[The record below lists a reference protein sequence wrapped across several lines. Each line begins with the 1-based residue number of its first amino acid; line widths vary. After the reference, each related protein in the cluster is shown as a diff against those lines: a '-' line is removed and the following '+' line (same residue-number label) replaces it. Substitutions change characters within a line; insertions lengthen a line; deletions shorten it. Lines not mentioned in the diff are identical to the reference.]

1 MATMHYASNTNVL
14 KPDIRTGLF
23 KFCFFAVKRS
33 DPQAKAERKEVYA
46 TDLKSAKSRL
56 LLVFVIPVIKHNH
69 EQVVTSLISN
79 PLHKLL
85 CVRL

>member
-1 MATMHYASNTNVL
+1 MPIVHYASNTNVL

-46 TDLKSAKSRL
+46 TDLKSAKL
-56 LLVFVIPVIKHNH
+56 QLVSEYVLSLSSQIPVGA
-69 EQVVTSLISN
+69 VTCHTKIN
-79 PLHKLL
+79 
-85 CVRL
+85 

>member
-1 MATMHYASNTNVL
+1 MPTIHYASNTNVL

-46 TDLKSAKSRL
+46 PDLKSAKL
-56 LLVFVIPVIKHNH
+56 QLVRDYVLSLASQIPAGA
-69 EQVVTSLISN
+69 VTC
-79 PLHKLL
+79 HTKLN
-85 CVRL
+85 

>member
-1 MATMHYASNTNVL
+1 MPTIHYASNANVL

-46 TDLKSAKSRL
+46 TDLKSAKLQLVSEYVLSLASR
-56 LLVFVIPVIKHNH
+56 IPLGGKNV
-69 EQVVTSLISN
+69 
-79 PLHKLL
+79 
-85 CVRL
+85 

>member
-1 MATMHYASNTNVL
+1 MPIIHHASNTNVL

-46 TDLKSAKSRL
+46 TDLKSAKL
-56 LLVFVIPVIKHNH
+56 QLVRDYVLSLASQTPVGA
-69 EQVVTSLISN
+69 VTC
-79 PLHKLL
+79 HTKLS
-85 CVRL
+85 

>member
-1 MATMHYASNTNVL
+1 MPSLHYASNTDLL

-46 TDLKSAKSRL
+46 TDLKSAKL
-56 LLVFVIPVIKHNH
+56 QLVRDYVLSLASQTPVGA
-69 EQVVTSLISN
+69 
-79 PLHKLL
+79 
-85 CVRL
+85 

>member
-1 MATMHYASNTNVL
+1 MPIIHYASNTDLL

-46 TDLKSAKSRL
+46 TDLKSAKL
-56 LLVFVIPVIKHNH
+56 QLVRDYVLSLASQTPVGA
-69 EQVVTSLISN
+69 
-79 PLHKLL
+79 
-85 CVRL
+85 

>member
-1 MATMHYASNTNVL
+1 MPTIHYASNTSVL

-46 TDLKSAKSRL
+46 TDLKSAKLQLVSEYVLSLASR
-56 LLVFVIPVIKHNH
+56 IPLRGTNV
-69 EQVVTSLISN
+69 
-79 PLHKLL
+79 
-85 CVRL
+85 

>member
-1 MATMHYASNTNVL
+1 MPTIHYASNNNVL

-46 TDLKSAKSRL
+46 TDLKSAKLQLVSEYVLSLASR
-56 LLVFVIPVIKHNH
+56 IPLGGTNV
-69 EQVVTSLISN
+69 
-79 PLHKLL
+79 
-85 CVRL
+85 

>member
-1 MATMHYASNTNVL
+1 MPTIHYASNTNVL

-46 TDLKSAKSRL
+46 TNLKSAKL
-56 LLVFVIPVIKHNH
+56 QLVSEYVLSLASQTPVGD
-69 EQVVTSLISN
+69 VTC
-79 PLHKLL
+79 HTKLN
-85 CVRL
+85 

>member
-1 MATMHYASNTNVL
+1 MPTIHYASNTNVL

-46 TDLKSAKSRL
+46 RDLKSAKLQLVSEYVLSLASR
-56 LLVFVIPVIKHNH
+56 IPLGGTNV
-69 EQVVTSLISN
+69 
-79 PLHKLL
+79 
-85 CVRL
+85 

>member
-1 MATMHYASNTNVL
+1 MPTVHYAPNLNMP

-46 TDLKSAKSRL
+46 TDLKSAKL
-56 LLVFVIPVIKHNH
+56 QLVRDYVLSLASQTPVGA
-69 EQVVTSLISN
+69 
-79 PLHKLL
+79 
-85 CVRL
+85 